1 MTVPDILTLVAN
13 PEALETLDAE
23 SLKHHFVV
31 LNGHYAGSQDP
42 ALVPILLE
50 LYGRWAEQSEPSQR
64 LPVLADTIGLAEE
77 EWGAPFLALMPFIAA
92 ETDHQV
98 ISSAALG
105 LASVAP
111 GECDSDKGT
120 YAGAS
125 WVADLLMAKQ
135 RLDETDG
142 SVLAGLLLLGDRRVL
157 ELAKAIWQRLPSEG
171 RLRAAQARSGF
182 AYRPHLEFLLWAL
195 EDETDASVFGALAAA
210 VLNLANLHDA
220 VVEIDRHLPVWDAPD
235 PDEPIQ
241 LLSRHT
247 LRETGE
253 ALRSQLEALI
263 VDEPGEEK
271 VLPKAFAPLL
281 GIDEDEAGAIPSK
294 DSSLLKAT
302 PEERARRFAEGKHQA
317 DWKGERFTDTEAFW
331 HREKALCQLAL
342 MMQMQDI
349 RSAQNAEGSS
359 DSDSDIDPDAE
370 DSGQTFPKAF
380 PFYRES
386 AELGLPGDH
395 RQYWLG
401 LATLAG
407 YHFARST
414 AFDRSHPAIQEELS
428 GAATYTTSLISFI
441 EDRKPSVGMLG
452 LFYQALH
459 QTLGLDITLCDDP
472 ALLFGVAD
480 RALWLGAGVAMAN
493 EERSSAW
500 MKQASRS
507 VTLAES
513 ILVTS
518 LLDADAAETTG
529 QLMIPSLLKLCL
541 RRYDEGTAEAEAI
554 GSYFEQTLA
563 EGGLDQ
569 DEPPERWFADAFA
582 FARALVKEHPE
593 TGRAILVSV

>member
-125 WVADLLMAKQ
+125 WVADLLMA
-135 RLDETDG
+135 
-142 SVLAGLLLLGDRRVL
+142 
-157 ELAKAIWQRLPSEG
+157 
-171 RLRAAQARSGF
+171 
-182 AYRPHLEFLLWAL
+182 
-195 EDETDASVFGALAAA
+195 
-210 VLNLANLHDA
+210 
-220 VVEIDRHLPVWDAPD
+220 
-235 PDEPIQ
+235 
-241 LLSRHT
+241 
-247 LRETGE
+247 
-253 ALRSQLEALI
+253 
-263 VDEPGEEK
+263 
-271 VLPKAFAPLL
+271 
-281 GIDEDEAGAIPSK
+281 
-294 DSSLLKAT
+294 
-302 PEERARRFAEGKHQA
+302 
-317 DWKGERFTDTEAFW
+317 
-331 HREKALCQLAL
+331 
-342 MMQMQDI
+342 
-349 RSAQNAEGSS
+349 
-359 DSDSDIDPDAE
+359 
-370 DSGQTFPKAF
+370 
-380 PFYRES
+380 
-386 AELGLPGDH
+386 
-395 RQYWLG
+395 
-401 LATLAG
+401 
-407 YHFARST
+407 
-414 AFDRSHPAIQEELS
+414 
-428 GAATYTTSLISFI
+428 
-441 EDRKPSVGMLG
+441 
-452 LFYQALH
+452 
-459 QTLGLDITLCDDP
+459 
-472 ALLFGVAD
+472 
-480 RALWLGAGVAMAN
+480 N

-593 TGRAILVSV
+593 TGRAILVSVGPEAVAESREVYGEARGAPGTQVTEAVALQAAQNYVETELGYHGVPSIRLWNLDRILNGVDLVIWAVLLEAFPDL